1 MYSLQRR
8 VLSQNF
14 FYSRKLVSWLLRKSS
29 IGPKDTVLDI
39 GAGKGI
45 ITELLLKITHQV
57 IAIEIDALLCS
68 YLENKFKTDPHVQVI
83 NKDFLRYLLPL
94 HPYKVFANIPFCIE
108 GEIIR
113 K

>member
-39 GAGKGI
+39 G
-45 ITELLLKITHQV
+45 
-57 IAIEIDALLCS
+57 ALLCS

-113 K
+113 KLLTAHNPPDDSYL